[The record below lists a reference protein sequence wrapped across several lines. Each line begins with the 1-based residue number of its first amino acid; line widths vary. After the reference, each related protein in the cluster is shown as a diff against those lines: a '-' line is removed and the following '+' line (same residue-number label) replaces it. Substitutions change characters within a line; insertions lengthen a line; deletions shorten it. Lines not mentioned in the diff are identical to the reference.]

1 MYYRRE
7 QGDFS
12 CLCLES
18 LRISTMLKSSW
29 GWDKRSKSRFSWLV
43 EGYTRAL
50 LSRTWWWSTLW
61 DRLESTWGEG
71 MVLWLLRRE
80 QGSSHMQRT
89 HAMMAQGQQARWALS
104 EAMGET
110 VPCLCTSFSECWQ
123 SLVFLAS
130 ITPPGSLP
138 SSLHVVLPVWHLCVL
153 ISLFN

>member
-7 QGDFS
+7 LGDFS

-29 GWDKRSKSRFSWLV
+29 GWDRRSKSRFSWLV

-71 MVLWLLRRE
+71 MVLWLSRRE

-123 SLVFLAS
+123 SGLPCLHHPARISAIIFTCRSSCL
-130 ITPPGSLP
+130 TSLCP
-138 SSLHVVLPVWHLCVL
+138 NFS
-153 ISLFN
+153 F